1 MIQLQSRSF
10 LRLRTHYSV
19 SLLLRVD
26 DSVLCKLFSRA
37 HCTLFA
43 YVDISRSPLFG
54 HFSMVYCTRLTGI
67 WIVRR
72 FSGGIVC
79 IVVLHTIYIAI
90 AVDFPMLAGDSYLRN
105 LALQVSPS
113 WVDVCLAWSLKH
125 DAHDVHSLSLSLF
138 KCLFDDIVICACQ
151 NIHLNWHHLSP
162 HSPRAYLMCIYWEW
176 LTDCAADASLIITIT
191 SRPCLQSLCLLL
203 TTICIKCEQHKAT
216 VLGVRVSVWLFDP
229 VRNEITSIYLFYLN

>member
-125 DAHDVHSLSLSLF
+125 DAHDIHFLSLSLSIQMSFRWYRHLRLSEHTF
-138 KCLFDDIVICACQ
+138 KLASS
-151 NIHLNWHHLSP
+151 LP
-162 HSPRAYLMCIYWEW
+162 SPRAYLMCIYWEW
-176 LTDCAADASLIITIT
+176 LTDCAADASLIITIIST
-191 SRPCLQSLCLLL
+191 LLAIIML
-203 TTICIKCEQHKAT
+203 VAHDNMYYKCEQQRHCSRCTSKC
-216 VLGVRVSVWLFDP
+216 LIVWSSTE
-229 VRNEITSIYLFYLN
+229 RNHQSIYLFYLN